1 MRAHSIRVAIATVV
15 GIGLVT
21 GCASGKP
28 RRATPDHSA
37 ISGADVVRNSGH
49 SILEV
54 IQARSPGV
62 WVTRTPDGGIAVQIR
77 GPSSFMSGGAPLF
90 VIDEVPM
97 QPGPGGALT
106 GVNPHDIHSIK
117 VLKDPSETGMYGVRG
132 ANGVI
137 VITMKKPGQ
146 GD

>member
-1 MRAHSIRVAIATVV
+1 MRAHPTRAAILV
-15 GIGLVT
+15 GVCIGFAT
-21 GCASGKP
+21 GCASAKS
-28 RRATPDHSA
+28 RKQTPDQPSV
-37 ISGADVVRNSGH
+37 SGADFVRNSGH

-62 WVTRTPDGGIAVQIR
+62 FVSRTPDGGIAVQIR
-77 GPSSFMSGGAPLF
+77 GPSSFMSSGAPLF

-106 GVNPHDIHSIK
+106 GVNPHDIHSIR
-117 VLKDPSETGMYGVRG
+117 VLKDPSETGIYGVRG

-137 VITMKKPGQ
+137 LITMKKPGQ